1 MDESSLVNFIL
12 MGCVAIGVLLT
23 LKSRRFWLPYVHI
36 VMTIW
41 VLAGGFGYSLLF
53 NNEAT
58 IGYLFVF
65 VIGQIFWAFLFV
77 FIAQILSWMVRSL
90 PFRHKQEIGWMFL
103 IGFPVT
109 FSLTIL

>member
-1 MDESSLVNFIL
+1 MEDNSLVNFIL
-12 MGCVAIGVLLT
+12 IGCVVLGVLLT

-36 VMTIW
+36 VVTIW
-41 VLAGGFGYSLLF
+41 ALAGGFGYALLF
-53 NNEAT
+53 DNEST

-77 FIAQILSWMVRSL
+77 FIAQVLSWLVRSL
-90 PFRHKQEIGWMFL
+90 PLRHKQQIGWMFL

-109 FSLTIL
+109 FSMTIL